1 MSKKPI
7 SPKSDDYA
15 VSKPTDARVFAAPA
29 LPYQAPRPKTYR
41 ARIGLIG
48 CGGITAS
55 HLNAYQRA
63 RYQVVALT
71 DLDRSRAEQRRE
83 AY

>member
-1 MSKKPI
+1 M
-7 SPKSDDYA
+7 
-15 VSKPTDARVFAAPA
+15 FAAPA

-48 CGGITAS
+48 CGGITAA
-55 HLNAYQRA
+55 HLNAYRQA

-71 DLDRSRAEQRRE
+71 DQYRSASAEAHTGSPTE
-83 AY
+83 ASVGSCW